1 MFHVVLA
8 FAHAEPR
15 FFLPLDPQPRA
26 HALLPNAQPLLAPV
40 ARPVPVAEAGSLRGG
55 RAAPLAAAKAGNPGV
70 LDYITHLGAGAAAAA
85 VAAAVAM
92 RVIQGSSPP
101 TGGRGGA
108 VALAVQ
114 GTETLAEL
122 INSGS
127 SVGRR

>member
-1 MFHVVLA
+1 MYQLPGTPPP
-8 FAHAEPR
+8 PR
-15 FFLPLDPQPRA
+15 PRTLFQSFPDIA
-26 HALLPNAQPLLAPV
+26 
-40 ARPVPVAEAGSLRGG
+40 
-55 RAAPLAAAKAGNPGV
+55 
-70 LDYITHLGAGAAAAA
+70 HLGAGAAAAA

-101 TGGRGGA
+101 TAGRGGA